1 MKKHAPSVFEIQS
14 PLQRRCYPMLWSFR
28 VWKFEGSGMEF
39 AIFHLVWLAFA
50 TPPMGMLKIRS
61 TALIFCIFLH
71 NFRNLT
77 SRACNLQLCRYQ
89 SRSFWTSKDTD
100 PHQHVSNKPQAQDQN
115 PDFWWVVYSIFY
127 LQKERERE
135 RKRNKNKIAWFLFAN
150 CCQLFRLQI
159 SILPDLYR
167 LICCLGSHA
176 LDLFRTTAAT
186 IGFFVNTL
194 GNQKLAAKVEF
205 PDSMLKKNR
214 FGWCWW
220 VNSQTSHLESRCSK
234 LWKLPQIKRCGRKVM
249 QEPPDPQFQK
259 YTGSDDFGLGN
270 LTHKNGPLVRLMRC
284 SGYVLPRLL
293 WLLFGVFHD
302 VI

>member
-135 RKRNKNKIAWFLFAN
+135 KEEQKQDSLIFVCQLLPALQATNQHFTGFVSAHLLPRITCSWFVPHHGCNDWFL
-150 CCQLFRLQI
+150 CKH
-159 SILPDLYR
+159 P
-167 LICCLGSHA
+167 G
-176 LDLFRTTAAT
+176 
-186 IGFFVNTL
+186 
-194 GNQKLAAKVEF
+194 
-205 PDSMLKKNR
+205 
-214 FGWCWW
+214 
-220 VNSQTSHLESRCSK
+220 
-234 LWKLPQIKRCGRKVM
+234 
-249 QEPPDPQFQK
+249 
-259 YTGSDDFGLGN
+259 
-270 LTHKNGPLVRLMRC
+270 
-284 SGYVLPRLL
+284 
-293 WLLFGVFHD
+293 
-302 VI
+302 